1 MEELGQSGFVHPTG
15 TETTAHEPPD
25 VGTSLRSPEI
35 GAPHTAHNRA
45 FATIEIIPIRP
56 AATASLFH
64 GPPDLC
70 TGARVG
76 GMFVADRVA
85 ANVGGMLLDV
95 PTSVG
100 PGRLTV
106 AEAARPEAVLW
117 LGHGAG
123 GGIDA
128 VDLAALASRLPE
140 LGITVL
146 RYEQPW
152 RVAGKRVA
160 ARPQTLD
167 VAWLETAPRVR
178 GLAGDLPIIVGGRSA
193 GARVACRTA
202 ASIGAAAVVCLAF
215 PLHPPGKPGTSRLD
229 ELLTPT
235 VPVLVL
241 QGDRDTFGTAADLR
255 RELSGEVS
263 GDDRIHVVEVPG
275 ADHGMRVL
283 KDSPLGAAGVRELL
297 TTEVAGFVRS
307 VSTRP

>member
-1 MEELGQSGFVHPTG
+1 
-15 TETTAHEPPD
+15 
-25 VGTSLRSPEI
+25 
-35 GAPHTAHNRA
+35 
-45 FATIEIIPIRP
+45 
-56 AATASLFH
+56 
-64 GPPDLC
+64 
-70 TGARVG
+70 
-76 GMFVADRVA
+76 
-85 ANVGGMLLDV
+85 MLLDV

-106 AEAARPEAVLW
+106 AEAAEPAAVLW

-123 GGIDA
+123 GGIEA
-128 VDLAALASRLPE
+128 VDLAVLASRLPE
-140 LGITVL
+140 LGITVV

-178 GLAGDLPIIVGGRSA
+178 ELAGDLPLVVGGRSA

-202 ASIGAAAVVCLAF
+202 ASTGAAAVVCLAF
-215 PLHPPGKPGTSRLD
+215 PLHPPGRPEVSRLD

-241 QGDRDTFGTAADLR
+241 QGARDTFGTAAALR
-255 RELSGEVS
+255 GELPAGPLAD
-263 GDDRIHVVEVPG
+263 GRIRVVEVPG

-283 KDSPLGAAGVRELL
+283 KDSPLDAAGVRELV
-297 TTEVAGFVRS
+297 TSEVAGFVRS